1 MSLYITIT
9 SSRKLQRLPQNAL
22 INHSVVNA
30 LFIGMTRRTVLNWTA
45 PDDAGTNYSFAD
57 VLFDLIS
64 WHHLMFFFFCSSL
77 IIKYVKPFVED
88 ICWNKVVQQP
98 FCTPMS
104 FSSRCFPVHVLDSIM
119 TIYDLEWIFA
129 STNHQLIYSSNR
141 IFEVYVKLS
150 LMYVLLKK
158 TILNSFKT
166 CLKKFNWALS
176 ILETF
181 HFRFAASCL
190 PTEFDGIY

>member
-1 MSLYITIT
+1 MSSMSLYITIT

-64 WHHLMFFFFCSSL
+64 WHHFMLFFFCSSL
-77 IIKYVKPFVED
+77 IIKYAKPFVVD

-104 FSSRCFPVHVLDSIM
+104 FSADVFLYMSSTVSWPFTTLNGFLHRLITNLYILQTGFPKYM
-119 TIYDLEWIFA
+119 
-129 STNHQLIYSSNR
+129 
-141 IFEVYVKLS
+141 
-150 LMYVLLKK
+150 
-158 TILNSFKT
+158 
-166 CLKKFNWALS
+166 
-176 ILETF
+176 
-181 HFRFAASCL
+181 
-190 PTEFDGIY
+190 

>member
-64 WHHLMFFFFCSSL
+64 WHHLMFFFFFGSSL
-77 IIKYVKPFVED
+77 IIKYAKPFVVD

-104 FSSRCFPVHVLDSIM
+104 FSSRCFPAHVLDSIM

-158 TILNSFKT
+158 NNFK
-166 CLKKFNWALS
+166 
-176 ILETF
+176 
-181 HFRFAASCL
+181 
-190 PTEFDGIY
+190 

>member
-1 MSLYITIT
+1 MDSPRRCWNQLLFCRCFVWSHFLT
-9 SSRKLQRLPQNAL
+9 SFN
-22 INHSVVNA
+22 VF
-30 LFIGMTRRTVLNWTA
+30 LFC
-45 PDDAGTNYSFAD
+45 
-57 VLFDLIS
+57 
-64 WHHLMFFFFCSSL
+64 FFCSSL
-77 IIKYVKPFVED
+77 IIKYVKPFVVD
-88 ICWNKVVQQP
+88 ICWNKVVQRP

-176 ILETF
+176 TF